1 MISVENYFVV
11 GIRIAI
17 IVLLG
22 TFMYMVIRR
31 GLRFLFEREYLPL
44 SIHAMAHGIFRW
56 LIIVVVGLM
65 VLQQAGVSV
74 THLWAAI
81 SAFFVLIAVGF
92 VAMWSVL
99 SNILCS
105 ILLIIFAPFRI
116 GDEIEVIEPTSNN
129 QGLKGRV
136 TGLNILFTTMEQTIE
151 GSDEVMIVEIPNN
164 IFFQKTIRRA
174 ARSSRTTSPLKI
186 AEKFR

>member
-1 MISVENYFVV
+1 MITVENYLVV
-11 GIRIAI
+11 SIRIVI

-22 TFMYMVIRR
+22 TLMYMVVRR

-56 LIIVVVGLM
+56 LIIIVVALM
-65 VLQQAGVSV
+65 GLQQAGVSV

-105 ILLIIFAPFRI
+105 ILLIVFAPFRI
-116 GDEIEVIEPTSNN
+116 GDEIEVIEPTATG

-136 TGLNILFTTMEQTIE
+136 TGLNILFTTLEQRVE
-151 GSDEVMIVEIPNN
+151 ESDEILIVEVPNN
-164 IFFQKTIRRA
+164 VFFQKTIRRVL
-174 ARSSRTTSPLKI
+174 RSGESTSPLRH
-186 AEKFR
+186 AEI